1 MTDVNDKKWYAMSSP
16 YGREMKVVELLKNE
30 SDVTT
35 FVPVRRYERMVGRK
49 SQVRK
54 ISERPVIRNLL
65 FVQATE
71 PSMRT
76 LKGKYNQFLQFKM
89 RPKGKGYEPIVVPNK
104 DMESFIAICT
114 HANSQQ
120 LKFYKPE
127 EIKELGLR
135 PESKVR
141 IEDGIFAGKE
151 GYYQRIKGTR
161 SKRFVVKID
170 DFLACSAV
178 LVECRYVKVEK

>member
-1 MTDVNDKKWYAMSSP
+1 MTDVKGKKWYAMSSP
-16 YGREMKVVELLKNE
+16 YGREMKIVELLKEE
-30 SDVTT
+30 SDVIT
-35 FVPVRRYERMVGRK
+35 FVPMRRFERMVGRK
-49 SQVRK
+49 NQVRK
-54 ISERPVIRNLL
+54 ISQRPVIRNLL
-65 FVQATE
+65 FVQASE
-71 PSMRT
+71 SSMRI
-76 LKGKYNQFLQFKM
+76 LKGKYNQLLQFKM
-89 RPKGKGYEPIVVPNK
+89 RPKDKGYEPIIVPNK
-104 DMESFIAICT
+104 DMEAFIAICT
-114 HANSQQ
+114 QADSQQ

-135 PESKVR
+135 PEAKVR

-178 LVECRYVKVEK
+178 LVECRYVKVET